1 VDAARSEPRGPQ
13 LKAPNADQVRLLDV
27 QAVDTRLAQIAHR
40 RRTLPLIAELADLEE
55 RAAQLRDKL
64 VGAQTL
70 AGDLQRELTKAE
82 ADVELV
88 RQRAARDQAR
98 LTAGQ
103 GGHKELESL
112 QHEIATLQRRQSDLE
127 DAELEVMER
136 LEAATAEVERL
147 STEQASLQAQVDQ
160 VAAARQAQ
168 EADLDAE
175 RERLVQQRSGLVE
188 GLDQPLVTL
197 YEKVREASGGIGA
210 AMLRARRCE
219 GCRLE
224 LNPQDLQR
232 IRAADA
238 DEVVRCEECRRILV
252 RTGESGL

>member
-1 VDAARSEPRGPQ
+1 MT
-13 LKAPNADQVRLLDV
+13 DQWRLLDV
-27 QAVDTRLAQIAHR
+27 QAVDTRLDQIAHR
-40 RRTLPLIAELADLEE
+40 RRTLPQIAELATLEG
-55 RAAQLRDKL
+55 RAAQLRDQL
-64 VGAQTL
+64 VAAQTL

-98 LTAGQ
+98 LEAGK
-103 GGHKELESL
+103 GGHKELGSL

-136 LEAATAEVERL
+136 LEAATAEAEGL
-147 STEQASLQAQVDQ
+147 GSEQASLQAQVDEIT
-160 VAAARQAQ
+160 AARRAQ
-168 EADLDAE
+168 EQDLDAE
-175 RERLVQQRSGLVE
+175 RERLVQQRSGLVT
-188 GLDQPLVTL
+188 GLDAGLLGL
-197 YEKVREASGGIGA
+197 YEKVREANGGIGA

-224 LNPQDLQR
+224 MNPQDLQR
-232 IRAADA
+232 IRVAAA

-252 RTGESGL
+252 RTSESGL

>member
-1 VDAARSEPRGPQ
+1 VDAARPEPRGPQ
-13 LKAPNADQVRLLDV
+13 LKAPTTDQVRLLDV
-27 QAVDTRLAQIAHR
+27 QGVDTRLAQIAHR
-40 RRTLPLIAELADLEE
+40 RRTLPQIAELAGLTDQ
-55 RAAQLRDKL
+55 AAQLRDRL

-98 LTAGQ
+98 LEAGQ
-103 GGHKELESL
+103 GGHKELGSL

-136 LEAATAEVERL
+136 LEATSAEVERL
-147 STEQASLQAQVDQ
+147 SAEQASLQAQLDQ
-160 VAAARQAQ
+160 VAAARQTQ

-175 RERLVQQRSGLVE
+175 RDRLVQQRSGLVA
-188 GLDQPLVTL
+188 GLDQPLVAL

-232 IRAADA
+232 IRAAAD

>member
-1 VDAARSEPRGPQ
+1 VDAARPEPRGPE
-13 LKAPNADQVRLLDV
+13 LKAPSEDQVRLLDV
-27 QAVDTRLAQIAHR
+27 QAVDTRLDQIAHR
-40 RRTLPLIAELADLEE
+40 RRTLPQIAELAALETE
-55 RAAQLRDKL
+55 SAQLRDRL
-64 VGAQTL
+64 VGAQT
-70 AGDLQRELTKAE
+70 AASDLQRELTKAE

-98 LTAGQ
+98 LETGH
-103 GGHKELESL
+103 GGHKELGSL

-136 LEAATAEVERL
+136 LEAATADVERL
-147 STEQASLQAQVDQ
+147 GAQRAALQQRLDEVAGARATEEST
-160 VAAARQAQ
+160 
-168 EADLDAE
+168 LDAE
-175 RERLVQQRSGLVE
+175 RDRLVQQRASLLD
-188 GLDQPLVTL
+188 GLDQPLLTL

-210 AMLRARRCE
+210 AVLRARRCE

-232 IRAADA
+232 IRAAA
-238 DEVVRCEECRRILV
+238 PDEVVRCEECRRILV

>member
-1 VDAARSEPRGPQ
+1 MT
-13 LKAPNADQVRLLDV
+13 DQWRLLDV
-27 QAVDTRLAQIAHR
+27 QAVDTRLDQIAHR
-40 RRTLPLIAELADLEE
+40 RRTLPQIAELAALEG
-55 RAAQLRDKL
+55 RATQLRDQV

-98 LTAGQ
+98 LEAGQ
-103 GGHKELESL
+103 GGHKELGSL

-136 LEAATAEVERL
+136 LEAATAELERL
-147 STEQASLQAQVDQ
+147 STEQASLQAQVDD
-160 VAAARQAQ
+160 VAAARRVQD
-168 EADLDAE
+168 EELDAE
-175 RERLVQQRSGLVE
+175 CERLVRQRAGLVA
-188 GLDQPLVTL
+188 GLDAPLLAL
-197 YEKVREASGGIGA
+197 YEKVREATGGIGA

-224 LNPQDLQR
+224 LNPQDIQR
-232 IRAADA
+232 IRAAA
-238 DEVVRCEECRRILV
+238 PDEVVRCEECRRILV

>member
-1 VDAARSEPRGPQ
+1 MT
-13 LKAPNADQVRLLDV
+13 DQWRLLDV
-27 QAVDTRLAQIAHR
+27 QAVDTRLGQIAHR
-40 RRTLPLIAELADLEE
+40 RRTLPQIAELAALEG
-55 RAAQLRDKL
+55 RATQLRDQV

-70 AGDLQRELTKAE
+70 AGDLQRELSKAE

-98 LTAGQ
+98 LEAGQ
-103 GGHKELESL
+103 GGHKELGSL

-136 LEAATAEVERL
+136 LEAATAELERL
-147 STEQASLQAQVDQ
+147 STEQASLQAQVDD
-160 VAAARQAQ
+160 VTTARRTQ
-168 EADLDAE
+168 EEELDAE
-175 RERLVQQRSGLVE
+175 RERLVQQRTGLVA
-188 GLDQPLVTL
+188 GLDAPLLAL
-197 YEKVREASGGIGA
+197 YEKVREATGGIGA

-224 LNPQDLQR
+224 LNPQDIQR
-232 IRAADA
+232 IRAAA
-238 DEVVRCEECRRILV
+238 PDEVVRCEECRRILV

>member
-1 VDAARSEPRGPQ
+1 VDAARPEPRGPELIAPKQDQ
-13 LKAPNADQVRLLDV
+13 LRLLDV

-40 RRTLPLIAELADLEE
+40 RRTLPQIAELAALEG
-55 RAAQLRDKL
+55 RAAELRDQL

-70 AGDLQRELTKAE
+70 AGDVQRELTKAE

-98 LTAGQ
+98 LEAGQ
-103 GGHKELESL
+103 GGHKELGSL
-112 QHEIATLQRRQSDLE
+112 QHEIATLQRRQSDRE

-136 LEAATAEVERL
+136 LEAATADVERL
-147 STEQASLQAQVDQ
+147 GAERAALQERLDE
-160 VAAARQAQ
+160 VAAARAA
-168 EADLDAE
+168 EESSLDAE
-175 RERLVQQRSGLVE
+175 RDRLVQQRGSLLT
-188 GLDQPLVTL
+188 GLDQPLLTL
-197 YEKVREASGGIGA
+197 YEKIREANGGIGA

-224 LNPQDLQR
+224 VNPQDLQR
-232 IRAADA
+232 IRAAA
-238 DEVVRCEECRRILV
+238 PDEVVRCEECRRILV